1 VRIATRPSPLALWQA
16 EHVAGLLKQAGLEET
31 VEIVKVVTSGDRDL
45 TSPVGL
51 GSSVGVFV
59 KEVQAALLD
68 NRADLAVHSLK
79 DLPTQE
85 PPGLVLA
92 CFPERADPRDALVG
106 KYLAELSPGAPVA
119 TGSLRRR
126 AQLAW
131 LRPDLVFKALRGN
144 IGTRLE
150 KIPPGGG
157 IVMAAAALERL
168 GIAQVALEKLSPAIL
183 MPEPGQGALVIEA
196 RAGDTRALEAAQ
208 LIDHPPTRQEVA
220 AEREFL
226 AGLQQALGFRV
237 GCSLPV
243 GALASYRPP
252 GVGHAQ
258 DATMGAPRDRQA
270 ANTSG
275 VAGRSKEEDSG
286 MVNLQAVLVR
296 PDGHAKILVSS
307 EGVDPTELGRRLAF
321 EVIEERGGRELLASI
336 LPRKEGLLQGSAA
349 LGGRR

>member
-1 VRIATRPSPLALWQA
+1 VRIATRSSPLALWQA
-16 EHVAGLLKQAGLEET
+16 EHVGGLLKQAGLDDEI
-31 VEIVKVVTSGDRDL
+31 EIVKVVTSGDRDL
-45 TSPVGL
+45 TSPVGQ

-59 KEVQAALLD
+59 KEVQAALLH

-92 CFPERADPRDALVG
+92 SFPARADPRDALVG
-106 KYLAELSPGAPVA
+106 KLLAELSPGALVA

-131 LRPDLVFKALRGN
+131 LRPDLTFRQLRGN

-157 IVMAAAALERL
+157 IVMAAAALDRL
-168 GIAQVALEKLSPAIL
+168 GLAHGALEKLSPAIL
-183 MPEPGQGALVIEA
+183 MPEPGQGALAVEA
-196 RAGDTRALEAAQ
+196 RKGDARALEAARS
-208 LIDHPPTRQEVA
+208 IDHLPTRQEVM

-226 AGLQQALGFRV
+226 AGVQKSLGFRV

-243 GALASYRPP
+243 GALATCQEGS
-252 GVGHAQ
+252 
-258 DATMGAPRDRQA
+258 
-270 ANTSG
+270 S
-275 VAGRSKEEDSG
+275 SLS
-286 MVNLQAVLVR
+286 LQAVVAR
-296 PDGHAKILVSS
+296 PDGHAKVLVRSS
-307 EGVDPTELGRRLAF
+307 GADPIELGKRLAV
-321 EVIEERGGRELLASI
+321 ELMEEHGGRELLFSL
-336 LPRKEGLLQGSAA
+336 LPLANGRAKDWAA